1 MPIPPRTT
9 ALVGVAGGAG
19 TTRLTLEL
27 AAALATDGRDV
38 AVLDAA
44 FATQGLSDYVSGALD
59 PDATSLVTDAA
70 DVPLESGLVDF
81 ETDTEGRVAV
91 CPAAAPFER
100 LARAMTP
107 DAARAFEGRI
117 AEAADSF
124 DHVLVDAPLLASN
137 QTVAAAAACDSV
149 ALVAPA
155 TDRGADAIGR
165 LSARAADIG
174 ADIDAVVS
182 TLGALGDA
190 DVIVPETEANDIADA
205 PACRDDTDLAA
216 GVAAVAEV
224 LLDVELDSVTA
235 AGGVLTSVGEYVRR

>member
-1 MPIPPRTT
+1 MSIPTT
-9 ALVGVAGGAG
+9 SALVGATGGAG

-27 AAALATDGRDV
+27 AAALADDGRDV

-59 PDATSLVTDAA
+59 PDATALVTDAA
-70 DVPLESGLVDF
+70 DVPLESGLVAFDP
-81 ETDTEGRVAV
+81 DAEGRVAV

-117 AEAADSF
+117 AEAADGF

-137 QTVAAAAACDSV
+137 QTVAAAAACDRV

-155 TDRGADAIGR
+155 TDRGADAVGR

-174 ADIDAVVS
+174 TDVDAVVS
-182 TLGALGDA
+182 TFGELRDA
-190 DVIVPETEANDIADA
+190 DVVVPETEADGIADA
-205 PACRDDTDLAA
+205 PVCRDDAELAA
-216 GVAAVAEV
+216 GVGAVAEV
-224 LLDVELDSVTA
+224 LLDVEIESA
-235 AGGVLTSVGEYVRR
+235 AATDGVLGSVSEYVRR

>member
-1 MPIPPRTT
+1 MSIPTTT
-9 ALVGVAGGAG
+9 ALVGATGGAG

-27 AAALATDGRDV
+27 AAALADDGRDV

-44 FATQGLSDYVSGALD
+44 FATQGLSDYVSGTLD
-59 PDATSLVTDAA
+59 PDATALVTDAA
-70 DVPLESGLVDF
+70 DVPLESGLVAF
-81 ETDTEGRVAV
+81 APDTEGRVAV

-117 AEAADSF
+117 AEAADGF

-137 QTVAAAAACDSV
+137 QTVAAAAACDRV

-155 TDRGADAIGR
+155 TDRGADAVGR

-174 ADIDAVVS
+174 TDVDAVVS
-182 TLGALGDA
+182 TFGELDDA
-190 DVIVPETEANDIADA
+190 DVVVPETEADGIADV
-205 PACRDDTDLAA
+205 PACRDDAELAA
-216 GVAAVAEV
+216 GVGAVAEI
-224 LLDVELDSVTA
+224 LLDVEIDA
-235 AGGVLTSVGEYVRR
+235 AAATDGVLGSVGEYVRR